1 MDGRTQERLFEPFF
15 TTKPRGQGTGL
26 GLATVYGIVHHSGGF
41 VEVETQPGA
50 GSTFRVCLPQVDE
63 PVEAASAPPNVFDLA
78 AGTETVLVVEDE
90 ESVRRLIRAMLE
102 RLGYSVIEARDGQEA
117 LDLWRAQ
124 RRRIDLIVTDV
135 VMPQLDGPSLVAAIR
150 QTHPGTPVIYL
161 SGYTDDALIGRS
173 TSPGAEPPLLQKPF
187 TSGTLAR
194 LVRTILDRQI
204 S

>member
-1 MDGRTQERLFEPFF
+1 
-15 TTKPRGQGTGL
+15 
-26 GLATVYGIVHHSGGF
+26 
-41 VEVETQPGA
+41 
-50 GSTFRVCLPQVDE
+50 
-63 PVEAASAPPNVFDLA
+63 VFDLS
-78 AGTETVLVVEDE
+78 AGTETVLIVEDE

-117 LDLWRAQ
+117 LDLWREQ

-135 VMPQLDGPSLVAAIR
+135 VMPRLDGPSLVAAIR

-161 SGYTDDALIGRS
+161 SGYTDHALIRRS
-173 TSPGAEPPLLQKPF
+173 TSLDAETPLLQKPF

-194 LVRTILDRQI
+194 LVRTVLDRQP